1 LRKAIIYFILFTLLL
16 VCWHTASIKNNNLR
30 LLISNPVLSLQYF
43 QAHSSNIFK
52 AFFYTAIESF
62 LGFLIAVLFSFILVF
77 ICLLNRK
84 LFEFIL
90 PLMIVSQVIP
100 IITLAPLF
108 IVLLGIGLKSKI
120 AMATLLCFFPIFVN
134 LAAGVNSVEKN
145 FQNLFDMYNASR
157 LVKIK
162 KLFFPLATPYI
173 FSGLKISSTL
183 AVVGAIVAEF
193 NGAEIGLGKNLFLA
207 AKRLDAEL
215 MINSIFF
222 SCLLGGIFYLMVFF
236 LEKHIGKWYIKK
248 QKQ

>member
-1 LRKAIIYFILFTLLL
+1 MKKIIIYFILFVLLL
-16 VCWHTASIKNNNLR
+16 FWWQYATVGNNNLR
-30 LLISNPVLSLQYF
+30 LLISNPVQSFQYF
-43 QAHSSNIFK
+43 QTHSSNIFN
-52 AFFYTAIESF
+52 AVFYTATESF
-62 LGFLIAVLFSFILVF
+62 LGFLIAILFSFILVF

-100 IITLAPLF
+100 IVTLAPLF

-120 AMATLLCFFPIFVN
+120 AMATLMCFFPIFIN
-134 LAAGVNSVEKN
+134 LATGVNSIEKN
-145 FQNLFDMYNASR
+145 HQNLFDMYNASR
-157 LVKIK
+157 FVKIK

-222 SCLLGGIFYLMVFF
+222 SCLLGGLFYLTVFL
-236 LEKHIGKWYIKK
+236 LEKRIGKWYINN